1 VIYLDSA
8 AVIKLIREEDE
19 TPELVDYLNARGGQR
34 LVASALIEAEAPRAL
49 RRSEPAVLG
58 AVAATIARIDRVEI
72 DNAVRAIAGAYTDP
86 HLRSLDAIHLATAD
100 HLLASGKHLS
110 AFVAYDKR
118 LADRAGDLGVVI
130 AAPGQAS

>member
-1 VIYLDSA
+1 MIYLDSA

-19 TPELVDYLNARGGQR
+19 TAELVDYLNARGGQR
-34 LVASALIEAEAPRAL
+34 LVASALIEVEVPRAL

-72 DNAVRAIAGAYTDP
+72 DNAVRATADAYTDP

-110 AFVAYDKR
+110 AFVTYDKR

-130 AAPGQAS
+130 AAPGQAP

>member
-1 VIYLDSA
+1 MIYLDSA

-19 TPELVDYLNARGGQR
+19 TAELVGYLNARGGQR
-34 LVASALIEAEAPRAL
+34 LVASALIEVEVPRAL
-49 RRSEPAVLG
+49 RHSEPAVLG

-110 AFVAYDKR
+110 AFVTYDKH
-118 LADRAGDLGVVI
+118 LADRASDLGVVI